1 MRETCCPSRTDSA
14 WTPRLRQ
21 TVRRKPLKPKV
32 EQPVQAGISRIK
44 QAGVGFSID
53 ASCRFSHRGMT
64 MNKNG
69 ERPVARIITL
79 EDHFLHPKL
88 RELYPA
94 SWVKL
99 LDMVKGR
106 LTDVGPERIRRMD
119 AAGIDLQ
126 VLSHVQPGVQ
136 TLECNTAIRLSRE
149 VNDWLGS
156 VIQEYP
162 TRFAGFA
169 TLPTQSPIDAADEL
183 ERTVLQLGFKGALIN
198 GHTNGRY
205 LDEDSF
211 SPILERAQALDVPIY
226 IHPTDP
232 PQAIIDTYYKD
243 CPAMMQGW
251 GWQVETG
258 THLLKLVSSG
268 VFDRYPQLKIIVG
281 HMGELIPF
289 SLRRINAALTLGN
302 WLLKEQRG
310 MQKSLLYYMRAN
322 VFITTSGFFDQ
333 AALNCAIAELGID
346 NILFSVDD
354 PFGDNFEG
362 VEFLKKA
369 RLPDEDREKL
379 AYKNAERVL
388 KLSSGANSRRS
399 SSRSLFSFKAK
410 VKAKMARMVLGF
422 LVK

>member
-1 MRETCCPSRTDSA
+1 M
-14 WTPRLRQ
+14 
-21 TVRRKPLKPKV
+21 
-32 EQPVQAGISRIK
+32 
-44 QAGVGFSID
+44 
-53 ASCRFSHRGMT
+53 

-69 ERPVARIITL
+69 EKPVARIIAL
-79 EDHFLHPKL
+79 EEAFLHPKL

-94 SWVKL
+94 SYVQL
-99 LDMVKGR
+99 LDMLKGR

-136 TLECNTAIRLSRE
+136 TLERDTAIRLSRE
-149 VNDWLGS
+149 VNDWLGGI
-156 VIQEYP
+156 IQKYP

-169 TLPTQSPIDAADEL
+169 MLPTQSPVDAANEL
-183 ERTVLQLGFKGALIN
+183 ERTIDQLGFKGALIN

-205 LDEDSF
+205 LDEDAF

-232 PQAIIDTYYKD
+232 PKAIIDSYYKSY
-243 CPAMMQGW
+243 PAMMQSW

-258 THLLKLVSSG
+258 THLLRLISSG
-268 VFDRYPQLKIIVG
+268 VFDRFPNLKIVVG

-289 SLRRINAALTLGN
+289 GLKRINAALTMGN
-302 WLLKEQRG
+302 WLLAGQSKSADSAG
-310 MQKSLLYYMRAN
+310 GACMQKSLFHYMRAN
-322 VFITTSGFFDQ
+322 VFITTSGAFDQ

-362 VEFLKKA
+362 VDFLNKA
-369 RLPDEDREKL
+369 NLSSEDKAKL
-379 AYKNAERVL
+379 AHKNAERIL
-388 KLSSGANSRRS
+388 KLSSGTNSRRNP
-399 SSRSLFSFKAK
+399 SLSLYSFKAK
-410 VKAKMARMVLGF
+410 VKARIARTLISF
-422 LVK
+422 LVR

>member
-1 MRETCCPSRTDSA
+1 MNRNREKSP
-14 WTPRLRQ
+14 
-21 TVRRKPLKPKV
+21 
-32 EQPVQAGISRIK
+32 
-44 QAGVGFSID
+44 
-53 ASCRFSHRGMT
+53 
-64 MNKNG
+64 
-69 ERPVARIITL
+69 ARVIAL
-79 EDHFLHPKL
+79 EEAFLHPKL

-94 SWVKL
+94 PYVRL
-99 LDMVKGR
+99 LDMVGDR
-106 LTDVGPERIRRMD
+106 LTVGPERICRMD

-136 TLECNTAIRLSRE
+136 TLACDLAIRLSRE
-149 VNDWLGS
+149 VNDWLAVAIGD
-156 VIQEYP
+156 YP

-169 TLPTQSPIDAADEL
+169 MLPTQSPMDAADEL
-183 ERTVLQLGFKGALIN
+183 ERTVTLLGFKGALIN
-198 GHTNGRY
+198 GHTQGRY
-205 LDEDSF
+205 LDDETF
-211 SPILERAQALDVPIY
+211 APILERAQALDVPIY

-232 PQAIIDTYYKD
+232 PQAIVDTYYKNS
-243 CPAMMQGW
+243 PALMQVW

-258 THLLKLVSSG
+258 THLLRLISSG
-268 VFDRYPQLKIIVG
+268 VFDRYPRLKIIVG

-289 SLRRINAALTLGN
+289 TLKRINSGLTMGN
-302 WLLKEQRG
+302 WLLASQSKEWMG
-310 MQKSLLYYMRAN
+310 MQKSVSYYMRAN

-362 VEFLKKA
+362 VDFLRKA
-369 RLPDEDREKL
+369 RLPDEDKEKL

-399 SSRSLFSFKAK
+399 SSRSLFSFTAN

>member
-1 MRETCCPSRTDSA
+1 
-14 WTPRLRQ
+14 
-21 TVRRKPLKPKV
+21 
-32 EQPVQAGISRIK
+32 
-44 QAGVGFSID
+44 
-53 ASCRFSHRGMT
+53 MT

-69 ERPVARIITL
+69 DKPVARTITL
-79 EDHFLHPKL
+79 EEHFLHPKL
-88 RELYPA
+88 REVYPA

-136 TLECNTAIRLSRE
+136 TLEPDTAIRLSRE
-149 VNDWLGS
+149 VNDWLGAI
-156 VIQEYP
+156 IQEYP

-169 TLPTQSPIDAADEL
+169 MLPIQSPIDAADEL
-183 ERTVLQLGFKGALIN
+183 ERTVSQLGFKGALIN

-211 SPILERAQALDVPIY
+211 SPIFERAQALDVPIY

-232 PQAIIDTYYKD
+232 PQGIIDIYYKD
-243 CPAMMQGW
+243 CPLMMQSW

-258 THLLKLVSSG
+258 THLLRLISRG
-268 VFDRYPQLKIIVG
+268 VFDRFPNLKIIVG

-289 SLRRINAALTLGN
+289 ALKRINTALTMGN
-302 WLLKEQRG
+302 WLLASQSKVAESAEQRC
-310 MQKSLLYYMRAN
+310 MQKSVFYYMRAN
-322 VFITTSGFFDQ
+322 VLITTSGVFDQ
-333 AALNCAIAELGID
+333 AALKCAIAELGID

-354 PFGDNFEG
+354 PFGDNFEAMD
-362 VEFLKKA
+362 FLSKA
-369 RLPDEDREKL
+369 QLSKEDKEKL
-379 AYKNAERVL
+379 AHENAERLL
-388 KLSSGANSRRS
+388 KLAPVAKPSTN
-399 SSRSLFSFKAK
+399 SSRSLFAFQAKAK
-410 VKAKMARMVLGF
+410 AKIGRTILSL

>member
-1 MRETCCPSRTDSA
+1 
-14 WTPRLRQ
+14 
-21 TVRRKPLKPKV
+21 
-32 EQPVQAGISRIK
+32 
-44 QAGVGFSID
+44 
-53 ASCRFSHRGMT
+53 
-64 MNKNG
+64 
-69 ERPVARIITL
+69 
-79 EDHFLHPKL
+79 
-88 RELYPA
+88 
-94 SWVKL
+94 
-99 LDMVKGR
+99 
-106 LTDVGPERIRRMD
+106 MD

-136 TLECNTAIRLSRE
+136 TLECDLAIRLSRE
-149 VNDWLGS
+149 VNDWLAVAIG
-156 VIQEYP
+156 EHP

-169 TLPTQSPIDAADEL
+169 MLPTQSPMDAADEL
-183 ERTVLQLGFKGALIN
+183 ERTVTQLGFKGALIN
-198 GHTNGRY
+198 GHTQGRY
-205 LDEDSF
+205 LDEESF
-211 SPILERAQALDVPIY
+211 APIFERAQALDVPIY

-243 CPAMMQGW
+243 SSAMMQGW

-258 THLLKLVSSG
+258 THLLKLITSG

-289 SLRRINAALTLGN
+289 SLRRINTALTMGS
-302 WLLKEQRG
+302 WLLNEQRV
-310 MQKSLLYYMRAN
+310 MQKSLLCYMRAN

-362 VEFLKKA
+362 VDFLRKA
-369 RLPDEDREKL
+369 RLPDEDKEKL

-399 SSRSLFSFKAK
+399 ASRSLFSFKAN
-410 VKAKMARMVLGF
+410 VKAKMARMMFGF

>member
-1 MRETCCPSRTDSA
+1 MT
-14 WTPRLRQ
+14 
-21 TVRRKPLKPKV
+21 
-32 EQPVQAGISRIK
+32 
-44 QAGVGFSID
+44 QAGVGFSNN
-53 ASCRFSHRGMT
+53 ASSRFSRRGMT

-69 ERPVARIITL
+69 EKPVTRIITL
-79 EDHFLHPKL
+79 EEHFLHPKL

-149 VNDWLGS
+149 VNDWLGAI
-156 VIQEYP
+156 IQEYP

-169 TLPTQSPIDAADEL
+169 MLPIQSPIDAADEL
-183 ERTVLQLGFKGALIN
+183 ERTVSQFGFKGALIN

-211 SPILERAQALDVPIY
+211 SPIFERAQALDVPIY
-226 IHPTDP
+226 LHPTDP
-232 PQAIIDTYYKD
+232 PQGIIDIYYKD
-243 CPAMMQGW
+243 CPMMMQSW

-258 THLLKLVSSG
+258 THLLRLISRG
-268 VFDRYPQLKIIVG
+268 IFDRFPNLKIIVG

-289 SLRRINAALTLGN
+289 GLKRINTALTMGN
-302 WLLKEQRG
+302 WLLAGQSKAAESAEQRC
-310 MQKSLLYYMRAN
+310 MQKSVFYYMRAN
-322 VFITTSGFFDQ
+322 VLITTSGVFDQ

-346 NILFSVDD
+346 NLLFSVDD

-362 VEFLKKA
+362 VDFLNQAQLSK
-369 RLPDEDREKL
+369 EDKEKL
-379 AYKNAERVL
+379 AHGNAERVL
-388 KLSSGANSRRS
+388 KLSSGINSRRGS
-399 SSRSLFSFKAK
+399 TRSLFSFKAN
-410 VKAKMARMVLGF
+410 VKAKMAGTVLSF

>member
-1 MRETCCPSRTDSA
+1 
-14 WTPRLRQ
+14 
-21 TVRRKPLKPKV
+21 
-32 EQPVQAGISRIK
+32 
-44 QAGVGFSID
+44 
-53 ASCRFSHRGMT
+53 
-64 MNKNG
+64 MNRNG
-69 ERPVARIITL
+69 EKPAARIIAL
-79 EDHFLHPKL
+79 EEAFLHPKL

-94 SWVKL
+94 SYVKL

-136 TLECNTAIRLSRE
+136 TLERNTAIRLSRE
-149 VNDWLGS
+149 VNDWLGG

-169 TLPTQSPIDAADEL
+169 MLPTQSPTDAADEL
-183 ERTVLQLGFKGALIN
+183 ERTTGLLGFKGALIN

-205 LDEDSF
+205 LDEEIF
-211 SPILERAQALDVPIY
+211 SPIFERAQALDVPIY

-232 PQAIIDTYYKD
+232 PQAITDIYYRN
-243 CPAMMQGW
+243 CPAMMQSW
-251 GWQVETG
+251 GWQVEAG
-258 THLLKLVSSG
+258 THLLRLISSG
-268 VFDRYPQLKIIVG
+268 VLDRYPNLKIIVG

-289 SLRRINAALTLGN
+289 GLKRINTALTMGN
-302 WLLKEQRG
+302 WLLASQSKNVEAAAPSC
-310 MQKSLLYYMRAN
+310 MQKSLYYYMRAN
-322 VFITTSGFFDQ
+322 VFITTSGVFDQ
-333 AALNCAIAELGID
+333 AALKCAIAELGID

-362 VEFLKKA
+362 VDFLNRA
-369 RLPDEDREKL
+369 RLSEEDREKL
-379 AYKNAERVL
+379 AHGNAERVL
-388 KLSSGANSRRS
+388 KLSSGTNSHRR

-410 VKAKMARMVLGF
+410 VKAKMARTILSL

>member
-1 MRETCCPSRTDSA
+1 MR
-14 WTPRLRQ
+14 
-21 TVRRKPLKPKV
+21 
-32 EQPVQAGISRIK
+32 
-44 QAGVGFSID
+44 
-53 ASCRFSHRGMT
+53 MM

-69 ERPVARIITL
+69 EEPVARTIAL
-79 EDHFLHPKL
+79 EEHFLHPKL

-94 SWVKL
+94 SWVRV

-136 TLECNTAIRLSRE
+136 TLERNTAIRLSRE
-149 VNDWLGS
+149 VNDWLS
-156 VIQEYP
+156 TVIQEYP

-169 TLPTQSPIDAADEL
+169 TVATQSPLDAADEL
-183 ERTVLQLGFKGALIN
+183 ERTVSHLGFKGALIN
-198 GHTNGRY
+198 GHTNGHY

-232 PQAIIDTYYKD
+232 PQAIIDLYYKD
-243 CPAMMQGW
+243 CPAMMQSW

-258 THLLKLVSSG
+258 THLLRLISRG
-268 VFDRYPQLKIIVG
+268 VFDRFPNLKIIVG

-289 SLRRINAALTLGN
+289 GLKRINTALTMGN
-302 WLLKEQRG
+302 WLLASQSKVAESAEQRC
-310 MQKSLLYYMRAN
+310 MQKSVFYYMRAN
-322 VFITTSGFFDQ
+322 VLITTSGVFDP

-346 NILFSVDD
+346 SILFSVDD

-362 VEFLKKA
+362 VDFLNKVQLSK
-369 RLPDEDREKL
+369 EDREKL
-379 AYKNAERVL
+379 AHENAERIL
-388 KLSSGANSRRS
+388 KFTPATKSRRN
-399 SSRSLFSFKAK
+399 SSRSLSSFKAHAR
-410 VKAKMARMVLGF
+410 AKIGRTLLSL

>member
-1 MRETCCPSRTDSA
+1 MNGNREKSPMRVIA
-14 WTPRLRQ
+14 
-21 TVRRKPLKPKV
+21 
-32 EQPVQAGISRIK
+32 
-44 QAGVGFSID
+44 
-53 ASCRFSHRGMT
+53 
-64 MNKNG
+64 
-69 ERPVARIITL
+69 L
-79 EDHFLHPKL
+79 EEAFLHPKL

-94 SWVKL
+94 AYVRL
-99 LDMVKGR
+99 LDMVGNR
-106 LTDVGPERIRRMD
+106 LTDVGRERIRRMD

-126 VLSHVQPGVQ
+126 VLSHAQPGVQ
-136 TLECNTAIRLSRE
+136 TLECDLAIRLSRE
-149 VNDWLGS
+149 VNDWLAAAIGD
-156 VIQEYP
+156 YP

-169 TLPTQSPIDAADEL
+169 MLPTQSPMDAADEL
-183 ERTVLQLGFKGALIN
+183 ERTVTQLGFKGALIN
-198 GHTNGRY
+198 GHTHGRY
-205 LDEDSF
+205 LDEERF
-211 SPILERAQALDVPIY
+211 APIFERAQALDVPIY

-243 CPAMMQGW
+243 YPALMQGW

-289 SLRRINAALTLGN
+289 SLRRINAALTLGS
-302 WLLKEQRG
+302 WLLKERRG

-399 SSRSLFSFKAK
+399 SSRSLFSFRAN

>member
-1 MRETCCPSRTDSA
+1 M
-14 WTPRLRQ
+14 
-21 TVRRKPLKPKV
+21 
-32 EQPVQAGISRIK
+32 
-44 QAGVGFSID
+44 
-53 ASCRFSHRGMT
+53 

-69 ERPVARIITL
+69 KKSVARIITL
-79 EDHFLHPKL
+79 EEAFLHPKL

-94 SWVKL
+94 SYIKL

-136 TLECNTAIRLSRE
+136 TLERSTAIRLSRE
-149 VNDWLGS
+149 VNDWLGGI
-156 VIQEYP
+156 IQEYP

-169 TLPTQSPIDAADEL
+169 MLPTQSPVDAADEL
-183 ERTVLQLGFKGALIN
+183 ERTIARFGFKGALIN

-205 LDEDSF
+205 LDEDAF
-211 SPILERAQALDVPIY
+211 SPIFERAQALDVPIY

-232 PQAIIDTYYKD
+232 PQAIINSYYKN
-243 CPAMMQGW
+243 CPAMMQSW

-258 THLLKLVSSG
+258 THLLRLISNG
-268 VFDRYPQLKIIVG
+268 VFDRFPNLKIIVG

-289 SLRRINAALTLGN
+289 GLKRINTALTMGN
-302 WLLKEQRG
+302 WLLASQSQGADLTGGAR
-310 MQKSLLYYMRAN
+310 MQKSVFYYMRSN
-322 VFITTSGFFDQ
+322 VFITTSGVFDQ

-362 VEFLKKA
+362 VDFLNKA
-369 RLPDEDREKL
+369 HLSNEDKEKL
-379 AYKNAERVL
+379 AHKNAERIL
-388 KLSSGANSRRS
+388 KLSSGSNSRRNP
-399 SSRSLFSFKAK
+399 SLAFFSFKAK
-410 VKAKMARMVLGF
+410 VKARMARTLMSF
-422 LVK
+422 LVR